1 MSKKKHLS
9 LNSSTDEVYKLE
21 GFVDQLQQ
29 WADFN
34 DDIYG
39 NIMLTLSEAVSNAII
54 HGNKENPEKEIKV
67 SAWLNGG
74 SIKISV
80 KDEGEG
86 FDPDALPDPL
96 KAENLLK
103 EGGRGVFL
111 MGQYADNVEYSEQ
124 GNKLTLT
131 FKI

>member
-9 LNSSTDEVYKLE
+9 LNSSTEEVYKLE
-21 GFVDQLQQ
+21 DFVGQLQQ
-29 WADFN
+29 WADFD

-54 HGNKENPEKEIKV
+54 HGNKENPAKKVKV

-74 SIKISV
+74 SIKISI

-96 KAENLLK
+96 KTENLLK

-111 MGQYADNVEYSEQ
+111 MEQYADNVEYSKQ
-124 GNKLTLT
+124 GNNLTLT
-131 FKI
+131 FNI